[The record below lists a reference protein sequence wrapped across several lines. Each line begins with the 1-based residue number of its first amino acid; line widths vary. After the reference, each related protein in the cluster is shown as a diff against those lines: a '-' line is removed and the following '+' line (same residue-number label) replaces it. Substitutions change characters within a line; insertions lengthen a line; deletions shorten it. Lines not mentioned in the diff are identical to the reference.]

1 MGNKNIADALG
12 YIMQGQKEKSS
23 PTSNNHGVGQII
35 TADQL
40 YIIIDKQRQ
49 LIEELSL
56 KANGLETTLKNEI
69 KLSQDVLLKRIE
81 KLDSDIQSMRPEN
94 THRAM
99 LVFLQ
104 KLNKYID
111 NEKIDRDF
119 AVNIREYISNVLDT
133 YGYKIV
139 DYSPESTYAYEEE
152 IDLVKNSYASEE
164 EIGSVESIELVH
176 RAIIDSK
183 GNVVL
188 KGKVYINKQ

>member
-1 MGNKNIADALG
+1 MDNKNIEDALG
-12 YIMQGQKEKSS
+12 HIMQGQKEKSS
-23 PTSNNHGVGQII
+23 PTSNNRGVGQSI
-35 TADQL
+35 TAGQL
-40 YIIIDKQRQ
+40 YMIIDKQRQ

-56 KANGLETTLKNEI
+56 KVNGLETTLKNEI
-69 KLSQDVLLKRIE
+69 NLSQDVLLKRID
-81 KLDSDIQSMRPEN
+81 KLDSDIQSIRPEN

-104 KLNKYID
+104 KLNKYVD
-111 NEKIDRDF
+111 NEKINRDF

-188 KGKVYINKQ
+188 KGKVYVNKQ

>member
-1 MGNKNIADALG
+1 MDNKNYEDAVG
-12 YIMQGQKEKSS
+12 HIMRGQKEKSS
-23 PTSNNHGVGQII
+23 PTSNNRGVGQSI
-35 TADQL
+35 TVGQL
-40 YIIIDKQRQ
+40 YMLIDKQRQ
-49 LIEELSL
+49 LIEDLSI
-56 KANGLETTLKNEI
+56 KVNGLETTLKNEI
-69 KLSQDVLLKRIE
+69 KLSQDILLKRIE
-81 KLDSDIQSMRPEN
+81 KLDSGIQSMRPEN

-104 KLNKYID
+104 RLNKYID

-188 KGKVYINKQ
+188 KGLVYINKQ

>member
-56 KANGLETTLKNEI
+56 KVNGLETTLKNEI

>member
-1 MGNKNIADALG
+1 MDNKNIEDALG
-12 YIMQGQKEKSS
+12 HIMQGQKEKSS
-23 PTSNNHGVGQII
+23 PTSNNRGVGQSI
-35 TADQL
+35 TAGQL
-40 YIIIDKQRQ
+40 YMIIDKQRQ

-56 KANGLETTLKNEI
+56 KVNGLETTLKNEI
-69 KLSQDVLLKRIE
+69 NLSQDVLLKRIE

-164 EIGSVESIELVH
+164 EIGSAESIELVH